1 MSGTDLNNQEKLEEV
16 YHMTLENNEILRA
29 MRKEQHI
36 ETAFRFIYWLVI
48 LGALGGAYLYVR
60 PVIKAVS
67 DNKTKLQEALDQFN
81 QIRSQLPGSQLFN
94 GFLHTPS
101 GSSSPTNTSQ

>member
-36 ETAFRFIYWLVI
+36 ATGL
-48 LGALGGAYLYVR
+48 
-60 PVIKAVS
+60 S
-67 DNKTKLQEALDQFN
+67 
-81 QIRSQLPGSQLFN
+81 
-94 GFLHTPS
+94 
-101 GSSSPTNTSQ
+101 